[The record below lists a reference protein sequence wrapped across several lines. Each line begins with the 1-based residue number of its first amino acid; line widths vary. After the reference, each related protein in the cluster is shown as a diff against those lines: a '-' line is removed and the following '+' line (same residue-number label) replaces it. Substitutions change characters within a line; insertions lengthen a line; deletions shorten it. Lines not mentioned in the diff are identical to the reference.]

1 MKEFFKVVP
10 LNDLLSLRTEFN
22 PLDTERV
29 PLEESLERILA
40 QEIVSDVDIPG
51 FSRSTMDGYAVK
63 AASTFGASESSPA
76 FLNIIGAVVMG
87 DEPQFSITLGQA
99 AKIATGGMLP
109 KGADSVAM
117 VEHTDAVTDTTIEVF
132 KSVAPGQN
140 IITRG
145 EDIKRKRRVL
155 TLGHKIRPQ
164 ELGLLAAM
172 GQQSV
177 TVYKRPVVGIISTG
191 DELVS
196 IDRTPASGQIRDINT
211 YTLLGLVSQ
220 AGGIPKLFG
229 LVKDR
234 TTDLKERCAFAL
246 ATSDMVLI
254 SGGSSVGVRD
264 LSIDVIAALPQ
275 SRILVHGIS
284 ISPGK
289 PTILAKSG
297 NKPLWGLPGHAV
309 SAMVV
314 FLVGVRPFLRHLSG
328 VPPGDTLGTYMTT
341 ARLTRNLASVQGR
354 MDCVRVRVMEKGGQ
368 RWAEPVL
375 GKSGLIHTMVEADG
389 LIFIDLNQEGLV
401 KGAMVH
407 VYPI

>member
-1 MKEFFKVVP
+1 MKEFFKVVS

-22 PLDTERV
+22 PLDTEKV
-29 PLEESLERILA
+29 PLEKSLGRILA
-40 QEIVSDVDIPG
+40 QEIISDVDIPG

-63 AASTFGASESSPA
+63 AVSTFGASESSPA
-76 FLNIIGAVVMG
+76 FLDIVGAIAMG

-109 KGADSVAM
+109 KGADSVVM
-117 VEHTDAVTDTTIEVF
+117 VEHTDVVTDTAIEVF

-140 IITRG
+140 IITKG

-172 GQQSV
+172 GQQSIN
-177 TVYKRPVVGIISTG
+177 VYKKPVVGIISTG

-196 IDRTPASGQIRDINT
+196 IEHTPTSGQIRDINT

-234 TTDLKERCAFAL
+234 TADLKERCAFAL
-246 ATSDMVLI
+246 AASDMVLI

-264 LSIDVIAALPQ
+264 LSIDVIAALPE

-297 NKPLWGLPGHAV
+297 TKPLWGLPGHAV

-314 FLVGVRPFLRHLSG
+314 FLIGVRPFLRHLAG
-328 VPPGDTLGTYMTT
+328 GPHGDTLGAYMT
-341 ARLTRNLASVQGR
+341 ARLTRNLTSVQGR
-354 MDCVRVRVMEKGGQ
+354 MDCVRVRVVEKGGQ

-375 GKSGLIHTMVEADG
+375 GKSGLIRTMVEADG
-389 LIFIDLNQEGLV
+389 LIFIDLNQEGLE
-401 KGAMVH
+401 KGAMVR